1 MRRSSWMRFHFGGV
15 AASAAS
21 ESVAGHVGELGVLN
35 RWALIGLSKIYQ
47 K

>member
-1 MRRSSWMRFHFGGV
+1 MRRSSWMRCHFGGV

-35 RWALIGLSKIYQ
+35 IWILIGISNIDQ